1 MSTSRHLDLN
11 QKLWESWTRVNVRS
25 DFYDVEGFKRGDDP
39 LDEVV
44 LNGVGD
50 VRGKSLLHLQ
60 CHFGLDTLS
69 WARRGA
75 DVVGVDFSQE
85 AVSFARDLAREID
98 IDARFI
104 QCNIYELSEHLNE
117 QFDVVFTS
125 HVVLGWLPDIR
136 GWAETIARHLKSG
149 GTFFIA
155 EIHPVAWMF
164 DEARTDKTLAV
175 EIPYFH
181 RDEPLM
187 FVEKGSYADP
197 DADIENKAY
206 YWSHP
211 LSDIIGSLLGAGLT
225 LQSFEEYPFLEWQQ
239 FAWMEQNEKKSWML
253 PADVVEIP
261 LMFSLRATKPAVD
274 PSPVI
279 APDRLHVSSKDD

>member
-1 MSTSRHLDLN
+1 MSPSRHLDLN
-11 QKLWESWTRVNVRS
+11 QKLWESWTRVNVKS
-25 DFYDVEGFKRGDDP
+25 DFYDVEGFKRGHDP
-39 LDEVV
+39 LDAVV
-44 LNGVGD
+44 LTGVGD

-75 DVVGVDFSQE
+75 RVVGVDFSQE
-85 AVSFARDLAREID
+85 AVEFARNLAREID

-104 QCNIYELSEHLNE
+104 QCDIYELCGHLDE

-125 HVVLGWLPDIR
+125 HGVLGWLPDIA
-136 GWAETIARHLKSG
+136 GWAQTVARHLKPG
-149 GTFFIA
+149 GRFFIA

-164 DEARTDKTLAV
+164 DEARTDRTLTI

-187 FVEKGSYADP
+187 FVEKGSYADR

-206 YWSHP
+206 YWSHTM
-211 LSDIIGSLLGAGLT
+211 SDIIGSLLRAGLT
-225 LQSFEEYPFLEWQQ
+225 LEWFEEYPFLEWQQ
-239 FAWMEQNEKKSWML
+239 FPWMEQNENGSWVL
-253 PADVVEIP
+253 PADIVEIP
-261 LMFSLRATKPAVD
+261 LMFALRATKPVLE
-274 PSPVI
+274 P
-279 APDRLHVSSKDD
+279 